1 MCVYTVCVQ
10 FHSVFNYS
18 FSFFSLL
25 FYRYMVHGGIRG
37 IYVTVVY
44 GGSQAIDGIRGMA
57 AGPHHGH
64 SNTGSKPHLGP
75 TPQLVATPD
84 P

>member
-1 MCVYTVCVQ
+1 
-10 FHSVFNYS
+10 
-18 FSFFSLL
+18 
-25 FYRYMVHGGIRG
+25 MVHGGIRG